1 MVSMRPRFQRM
12 TFLWI
17 VLLGFVGTL
26 SSQAPMAPFSL
37 STVPTNSSGDVGS
50 ITMAQSRARE
60 FFVVLTNV
68 SKDPQ
73 PVWESWNSWGCQ
85 TISFELTT
93 GDGRKFI
100 VSKRQQ
106 GFTRNFPSTFL
117 IQPGEHQV
125 YAIRLDKEWETRPAL
140 PKADEMPITLKAIY
154 EVPSTPE
161 ATQYKVWTG
170 RVESHSYRFVLRQ
183 W

>member
-1 MVSMRPRFQRM
+1 MISMHPNLQRL

-17 VLLGFVGTL
+17 VLLAFAGAA
-26 SSQAPMAPFSL
+26 SSEAQKAPFSL
-37 STVPTNSSGDVGS
+37 SVVPTNSHGDVGG
-50 ITMAQSRARE
+50 ITMAQSKARD
-60 FFVVLTNV
+60 FYVVLTNV

-73 PVWESWNSWGCQ
+73 PVWEYWNSWRYQ

-93 GDGRKFI
+93 AEGRKFV

-106 GFTRNFPSTFL
+106 DFTRNFPSTFL

-125 YAIRLDKEWETRPAL
+125 YALRLDKEWETRPMLA
-140 PKADEMPITLKAIY
+140 KADEMPITLRAIY
-154 EVPSTPE
+154 EVSPTPE
-161 ATQYKVWTG
+161 ATQYKVWAG
-170 RVESHSYRFVLRQ
+170 RVESSSYKFMLRQ